1 MQKILAL
8 FDRLTEK
15 IPPHAMRLVRLGAL
29 VVWAVAGTT
38 VIFFSW
44 RRGRDSTPPEGQD
57 LSRAT
62 IRERIYRE
70 RNREEAGGV
79 TVPDLGEFF
88 PEARSPEL
96 PSEERK
102 REKPG
107 LSGVDDRLI
116 EPENPIERPA
126 DLPPFLGEDSRNEQP
141 LHIPDVRERTLRPS
155 AEPDMIRESEEP
167 RQRQGEMPARREN
180 LPGRREEKKSDLP
193 DRSRPA
199 ARPAPGKADLLKIE

>member
-102 REKPG
+102 PGSPG

-116 EPENPIERPA
+116 DPENPIERPA

-141 LHIPDVRERTLRPS
+141 LHVPDVRERRARPA
-155 AEPDMIRESEEP
+155 AEPGLLRETEEP
-167 RQRQGEMPARREN
+167 AARNGQRAER
-180 LPGRREEKKSDLP
+180 SDLP

-199 ARPAPGKADLLKIE
+199 ARPVPGKADLLKVE